1 MIIPSLSPGKEVER
15 LMIIKRLGA
24 AAAAAGGVWL
34 LLLLHVAVAVA
45 VAGAGA
51 TLMTDR
57 FLAIMHIL
65 QGPGGQESGR
75 MGSGDRCL
83 ICPNQ

>member
-15 LMIIKRLGA
+15 LMIVKRLGA

-34 LLLLHVAVAVA
+34 LLLLHVAAAV
-45 VAGAGA
+45 AGA

-57 FLAIMHIL
+57 FLAIMRIL
-65 QGPGGQESGR
+65 RGPGGHESGR

-83 ICPNQ
+83 IRPNQ